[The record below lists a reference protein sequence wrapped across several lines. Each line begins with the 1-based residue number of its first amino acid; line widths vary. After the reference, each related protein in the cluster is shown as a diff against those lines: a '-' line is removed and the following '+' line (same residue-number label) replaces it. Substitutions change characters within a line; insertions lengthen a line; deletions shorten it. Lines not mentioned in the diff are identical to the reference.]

1 MYLPNW
7 MQKYKEPRTEIK
19 RIKNAYYKYEVAFVY
34 SKKKKRT
41 EKKTI
46 RLLGKITEKDGF
58 ISSSKDALRRK
69 SEELPQVDNETFGVL
84 SSIFRIDE
92 RGNRLTEG
100 SLWR

>member
-1 MYLPNW
+1 MYLPDW

-46 RLLGKITEKDGF
+46 RLLGKITEQDGF
-58 ISSSKDALRRK
+58 IPSSKDALRRK
-69 SEELPQVDNETFGVL
+69 SEELPQVDIKTFGV
-84 SSIFRIDE
+84 
-92 RGNRLTEG
+92 
-100 SLWR
+100 